1 VLGVFLSRTKMKIDR
16 LLNLASSPGDLSIF
30 LAKEVEEGL
39 EPLTKRIERL
49 EKKVDMLIL
58 LLKSIDENLKKLQPL
73 YDLII
78 KLPFFKK

>member
-1 VLGVFLSRTKMKIDR
+1 MKIGK
-16 LLNLASSPGDLSIF
+16 LVGDLVESGDPGAY
-30 LAKEVEEGL
+30 LKQELEEGL
-39 EPLTKRIERL
+39 GPITQRVERL

>member
-1 VLGVFLSRTKMKIDR
+1 MRIGKLV
-16 LLNLASSPGDLSIF
+16 GDLVESGDPGAYI
-30 LAKEVEEGL
+30 KQEIEEGL
-39 EPLTKRIERL
+39 SPITERITRL

-73 YDLII
+73 YDLIV

>member
-1 VLGVFLSRTKMKIDR
+1 MKIGK
-16 LLNLASSPGDLSIF
+16 LVGDLVESGDPGAYIKQE
-30 LAKEVEEGL
+30 LEEGL
-39 EPLTKRIERL
+39 EPITKRIERL

-58 LLKSIDENLKKLQPL
+58 LLKSIDDNLKKLQPL